1 MLRFNLK
8 RVFAL
13 RGIDNPVAFMI
24 DAGMIRQTANNLLK
38 QQTSIVKI
46 EHLEL
51 LCRKLNCT
59 PNDFFE
65 WQADAGTIL
74 PEKHS
79 LNSLKRNLPAQGI
92 MNLVKDIPLER
103 VEELINEQNGE

>member
-1 MLRFNLK
+1 MLRLNLK

-13 RGIDNPVAFMI
+13 RGVDNPAAFMI
-24 DAGMIRQTANNLLK
+24 EAGIVRQTANNLLK
-38 QQTSIVKI
+38 QQTSVVKI

-65 WQADAGTIL
+65 WQTDSANAL
-74 PEKHS
+74 PESHS
-79 LNSLKRNLPAQGI
+79 LNNLKRTQTAQVI
-92 MNLVKDIPLER
+92 QSMVKDIPLEKM
-103 VEELINEQNGE
+103 EELLSGQNS

>member
-13 RGIDNPVAFMI
+13 RGVDNPVAFMI
-24 DAGMIRQTANNLLK
+24 EAGMIRQTANNLLK

-65 WQADAGTIL
+65 WQPDAANAL

-79 LNSLKRNLPAQGI
+79 LNSLKRSLPAQGI
-92 MNLVKDIPLER
+92 INLVKDIPLEKM
-103 VEELINEQNGE
+103 EELIGGQNG